1 MLLNGV
7 VLTKNNNHT
16 MKHVKLYEQFSSVNE
31 GMKIGDKVT
40 HKLFSDIKGKIIEGP
55 TTFSDL
61 EKKVDGIDMPEDD
74 DIYVKPY
81 LNKSVWIAIELE
93 DGQTI
98 FGANLIEFK

>member
-1 MLLNGV
+1 
-7 VLTKNNNHT
+7 
-16 MKHVKLYEQFSSVNE
+16 
-31 GMKIGDKVT
+31 
-40 HKLFSDIKGKIIEGP
+40 
-55 TTFSDL
+55 
-61 EKKVDGIDMPEDD
+61 MPEDD